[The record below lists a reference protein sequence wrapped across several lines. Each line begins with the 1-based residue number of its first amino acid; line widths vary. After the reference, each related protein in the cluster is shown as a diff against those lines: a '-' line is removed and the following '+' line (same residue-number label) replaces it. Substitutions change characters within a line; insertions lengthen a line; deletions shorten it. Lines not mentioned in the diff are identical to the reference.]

1 MQAEHV
7 DIASFLSEHA
17 PFDDLPEDALN
28 HIACQVEVSYYRGQ
42 TTIHE
47 YGDDISDLYVIRS
60 GSVETYRRD
69 GDLDNRLTVG
79 GIFGQMGLLMN
90 RKVRYPAKALEDT
103 LLYCINID
111 IFTEY
116 CDKYEAFADYFEANG
131 TVRLH
136 QAIVEQAD
144 SNDLTTAKVKSLLH
158 RDVVT
163 VAKDASIQ
171 YVAQVM
177 TDESVSSVLV
187 TDIDKP
193 ISDDPEDDDGQ
204 VVGIITDRDLR
215 SKVLAQGLDYG
226 TSAQQIMQT
235 DLVLLDSNAY
245 VFEAVLAMLRDNIHH
260 LPVVVKKK
268 PIGVISLSD
277 ILRYESQSSLLLVRG
292 ILAQP
297 SVEDLAYYARQ
308 LPNVFVRMVNED
320 ANSHMI
326 GTAMAVIGRTFKQR
340 LLTLAEEQL
349 GPPPVPYCFIA
360 LGSMARDEQLIVTDQ
375 DNAIIL
381 DNSFDE
387 DKHDDYF
394 QKLADLVCDGLALCG
409 YKYCDGEIMASFKKW
424 RLTREQWQ
432 QQFAGWIAE
441 PKPQALLNS
450 AIFFDLDGVHGK
462 VKWAQELQRF
472 IAKEGRNNKRF
483 LANMAANAR
492 NRTPPLGFF
501 KDFVLEHN
509 GQHKRSMNLK
519 RRGTAPLSDVI
530 RVHALAVGS
539 RKQNSFER
547 LEDIIDANLLPEGK
561 AQDLRDALE
570 YIAMVRIRHQAW
582 QIEQL
587 NEQPDNDL
595 EPHLLSPFEQRN
607 LKEAFAILDK
617 AQNFLKFKYSANSGI
632 K

>member
-1 MQAEHV
+1 MQAEHI
-7 DIASFLSEHA
+7 DIAQFLSDHA
-17 PFDDLPEDALN
+17 PFDDLPEEAINKLASQIEIAYFRAGTEILN
-28 HIACQVEVSYYRGQ
+28 
-42 TTIHE
+42 
-47 YGDDISDLYVIRS
+47 YGDDIADLYVIRT
-60 GSVETYRRD
+60 GAVEMYRRD
-69 GDLDNRLTVG
+69 GELYNRLTVG

-90 RKVRYPAKALEDT
+90 RKVRFPAKALEDT
-103 LLYCINID
+103 LVYCINVEL
-111 IFTEY
+111 FNQY
-116 CDKYEAFADYFEANG
+116 CDEYEPFADFFEADGN
-131 TVRLH
+131 VRLH

-163 VAKDASIQ
+163 VAKDATVQ
-171 YVAQVM
+171 FVAQLM
-177 TDESVSSVLV
+177 TQESVSSVLV
-187 TDIDKP
+187 TDADKP
-193 ISDDPEDDDGQ
+193 ISDDPDDDDGQ

-215 SKVLAQGLDYG
+215 SSVIAQGLSYEAH
-226 TSAQQIMQT
+226 AQQIMQT

-260 LPVVVKKK
+260 LPVVIKKK

-292 ILAQP
+292 ILAQQ

-340 LLTLAEEQL
+340 LLDLAEEKF

-387 DKHDDYF
+387 SLHDAYF
-394 QKLADLVCDGLALCG
+394 QKLADFVCDGLAECG

-432 QQFAGWIAE
+432 EQFSSWIAE
-441 PKPQALLNS
+441 PKPQALLHS
-450 AIFFDLDGVHGK
+450 SIFFDLDGVYGK
-462 VKWAQELQRF
+462 TKWAEELKRF
-472 IAKEGRNNKRF
+472 IAKEGRSNKRF

-530 RVHALAVGS
+530 RVHALAIGS

-547 LEDIIDANLLPEGK
+547 LEDIIDAKLLPEGK

-570 YIAMVRIRHQAW
+570 YIAMIRIRHQAW
-582 QIEQL
+582 QIEKL
-587 NEQPDNDL
+587 DEAPDNDL

-617 AQNFLKFKYSANSGI
+617 AQNFLKFRYSANSGV